1 MMRIPYFPGCALKDQ
16 AVGFERAAMAALKA
30 LGWELQELP
39 RWNCC
44 GTVYSLSSDDLMR
57 HVAPVRNFVRVQ
69 ELGER
74 RLLTLCAMCYN
85 TLRRSSL
92 FVKEDP
98 ERLRRIN
105 AFMDEEPDYEGGVEV
120 LHLLQLLRDEIGHEE
135 IEAKVERPLY
145 GLKVAP
151 YYGCMLLR
159 PREVGIDDPDRP
171 EVMELLVESL
181 GAEAVASPQRV
192 ECCGAY
198 QTVSNPW
205 IAQERVQE
213 IVASVVRRGADL
225 IVTSCPLCTYNLEHH
240 QLSATRNASGITRRK
255 IPVIYFSQLLAFAL
269 GVSEREL
276 GLKRAAIDPRPVL
289 AQRVGG

>member
-1 MMRIPYFPGCALKDQ
+1 MTRIPYFPGCALKDQ
-16 AVGFERAAMAALKA
+16 AAGFERAARAALEK
-30 LGWELQELP
+30 LGWELAELP

-57 HVAPVRNFVRVQ
+57 HVAPVRNFIRVQ
-69 ELGER
+69 ELGEEK
-74 RLLTLCAMCYN
+74 LVALCAMCYN

-92 FVKEDP
+92 FVAEDP

-120 LHLLQLLRDEIGHEE
+120 LHLLQLLRDEIGYEE

-145 GLKVAP
+145 GLRVAP

-171 EVMELLVESL
+171 EVMELLFEYL
-181 GAEAVASPQRV
+181 GAEAVDSPHKV

-205 IAQERVQE
+205 IARERVRE
-213 IVASVVRRGADL
+213 IVGAAARRGADL
-225 IVTSCPLCTYNLEHH
+225 IVTSCPLCTYNLEQH
-240 QLSATRNASGITRRK
+240 QLPNTREEKGARNG
-255 IPVIYFSQLLAFAL
+255 IPVIYFTQLLAFAL
-269 GVSEREL
+269 GVQDEEL
-276 GLKRAAIDPRPVL
+276 GFEGAAIDPRPVL